1 MARKVTS
8 RRLKSAAG
16 DCSYS
21 GMIFR
26 SHLEAKWAL
35 IFDILGWDTDYE
47 PGTYRITPTMA
58 YVPDFYVH
66 PLKMWAEVKG
76 PPFLSRESIAKICAS
91 VAGNNR
97 LPIRSEPFTKSE
109 GILVL
114 GDITP
119 VSPGELPVVSL
130 IRDLGSKKAGIVDAS
145 FDLAGRLVTHGEV
158 WHVFDGSGR
167 VASRRP
173 TKALADRICNPPKRR
188 GDCHRAVSFA
198 YKAASALTFDSAGYA
213 KVPPEVTALTASRW
227 AGRPVASRR

>member
-8 RRLKSAAG
+8 KRLKSAAG

-66 PLKMWAEVKG
+66 PLRMWAEVKG

-109 GILVL
+109 RILVL

-130 IRDLGSKKAGIVDAS
+130 IRDLGAKRLESWMLLLTYLAASSLTGKFGIPSMGLAGLP
-145 FDLAGRLVTHGEV
+145 LAGRQEVLLIEFVILQNGAEIVTG
-158 WHVFDGSGR
+158 
-167 VASRRP
+167 P
-173 TKALADRICNPPKRR
+173 
-188 GDCHRAVSFA
+188 
-198 YKAASALTFDSAGYA
+198 
-213 KVPPEVTALTASRW
+213 
-227 AGRPVASRR
+227 